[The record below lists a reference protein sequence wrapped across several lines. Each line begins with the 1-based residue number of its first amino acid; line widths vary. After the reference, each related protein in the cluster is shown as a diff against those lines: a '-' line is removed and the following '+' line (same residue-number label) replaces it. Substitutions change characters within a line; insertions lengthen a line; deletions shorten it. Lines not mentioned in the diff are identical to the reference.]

1 MDSINNYFFQ
11 NSLLDRTMGPL
22 NGGSSIIIAHP
33 QLQVSSGNFT
43 GGGVHTNINNIV
55 PTGVMAG
62 LSNNMLVV
70 ESTAGSLGLTDLPTL
85 KELAHR
91 FYQSGDYHNAE
102 RQCLSVW
109 QAEPS
114 NVSILLLLSSIY
126 FQKKEYE
133 KSLQFASIALTKNP
147 GLAEA
152 YCNLGNVFK
161 EQGQF
166 KEAIENYKH
175 AIELKSNFIDCY
187 INLAVALVSKGD
199 LEQAVAAYSTA
210 LQLNPTL
217 YCVRNDLGNLLKAM
231 GKLEE
236 AKICYLK
243 AIETNPSFAVAWSN
257 LGCVFSNQG
266 EIWLA
271 IHHFEKAISLDSN
284 FLDAFINLA
293 NVLKEARIYD
303 RAVATYL
310 RALEV
315 QSLVSNPGNSIAVI
329 YVNLASAYYEQGH
342 LDLAIETYR
351 RVIDLQPCQPDT
363 YCNLANAL
371 KEKGFVEDAELAYN
385 QALQL
390 CPTHCDSKNN
400 LANIKREQGKI
411 EEAIALYRDALTTCP
426 TFAAAHSNLASI
438 LQQQGK
444 YQEAIYH
451 FREAIKNSP
460 LFPDA
465 YSNMGNALKEMGDIA
480 SAVQCYTKAISIDG
494 GFADAHS
501 NLASIYKDAGNYSE
515 AIKSYRTAMRL
526 KGNQFPDAFCNLV
539 HCLQIICDWD
549 DYDFRMKQL
558 VAIVADQLNKK
569 RLPSVH
575 PHHSMLYPLSH
586 EQRKQIAERHANLCW
601 DKVQVYHKPPYNYP
615 PRNCLKLG
623 GRLKIGYVSSDFGNH
638 PTSHLMQSVPGLHD
652 RNKVEI
658 YCFALSSND
667 GTNFRQK
674 LSDEAEHFID
684 LSNLTCNASA
694 ADFINKLGIHI
705 LVNMN
710 GYTKGARNE
719 IFALKPAPI
728 QVMWLGY
735 PGTSGASYMDY
746 IITDATTSPLE
757 LSHAYSEKLAYMP
770 HTFFIGDHMYMLEHL
785 KERVIV
791 KDKSA
796 AILSDKDNVT
806 VCNATNLEPLLSKV
820 ELVPKVIETE
830 VPHAPEN
837 EVKKT
842 EVKMQILEVPTT
854 EPLNDMIER
863 REIVVSVEG
872 VRVQNGLDTLSRTHV
887 KAANGEE
894 VPDTIIV
901 SSRTQYNLPSH
912 AVVYCNFNQ
921 LYKFD
926 PKTMDCWI
934 EILKK
939 VPNSV
944 LWLLRFPYHGEPNII
959 KYCVER
965 GIDGSRII
973 FSNVAAKEEHVRRG
987 QLADVFLDS
996 SICNAHTTGMDVLW
1010 TGTPMVTMPME
1021 TFASRVAASQLMALG
1036 CPELIAKS
1044 RKEYIDIAVKLGT
1057 DVDYLNQIR
1066 AKVWKARTTSTL
1078 FNVKQ
1083 YCTDLEGLFYEMW
1096 QRYEE
1101 GLPVDHITS
1110 IKQYSPSN
1118 TYESD

>member
-1 MDSINNYFFQ
+1 MMDSINNYFFQ
-11 NSLLDRTMGPL
+11 NSLIDRTMGPL
-22 NGGSSIIIAHP
+22 NGGSSIIIANHP
-33 QLQVSSGNFT
+33 QLQVSNSNFT
-43 GGGVHTNINNIV
+43 GGVHNNMNNIV
-55 PTGVMAG
+55 PTAVMAN
-62 LSNNMLVV
+62 LTNNMLVV
-70 ESTAGSLGLTDLPTL
+70 ESAAGSLGLTDLPTL

-114 NVSILLLLSSIY
+114 NVSVLLLLSSIY

-147 GLAEA
+147 SLAEA

-161 EQGQF
+161 ERGQY
-166 KEAIENYKH
+166 KEAIENYRH
-175 AIELKSNFIDCY
+175 AIELKT
-187 INLAVALVSKGD
+187 LVSKGD
-199 LEQAVAAYSTA
+199 LEQAVVAYSTA
-210 LQLNPTL
+210 LQFNPAL

-236 AKICYLK
+236 AKVCYLK

-271 IHHFEKAISLDSN
+271 IHHFEKAISLDSK
-284 FLDAFINLA
+284 FLDAFINLG
-293 NVLKEARIYD
+293 NVLKEARIFD

-310 RALEV
+310 RALEI
-315 QSLVSNPGNSIAVI
+315 QSATPHQANSAVL
-329 YVNLASAYYEQGH
+329 YGNLACVYYEQGH

-351 RVIDLQPCQPDT
+351 RAIDLQPCYPDA

-385 QALQL
+385 KALQL
-390 CPTHCDSKNN
+390 CPTHYDSKNN

-411 EEAIALYRDALTTCP
+411 EEAIALYRDALITCP

-444 YQEAIYH
+444 HQEAICH

-480 SAVQCYTKAISIDG
+480 SAVQCYTKAISIDS

-501 NLASIYKDAGNYSE
+501 NLASIYKDTGNYPE

-549 DYDFRMKQL
+549 DYEFRMKQL

-586 EQRKQIAERHANLCW
+586 EQRKQIAERHAHLCW
-601 DKVQVYHKPPYNYP
+601 EKVQVYHRAPYTYP
-615 PRNCLKLG
+615 SRNCLKHG

-658 YCFALSSND
+658 FCFALSPND

-694 ADFINKLGIHI
+694 ADFINNLGIHI

-728 QVMWLGY
+728 QAMWLGY

-770 HTFFIGDHMYMLEHL
+770 HTFFIGDHMFMLEHL

-820 ELVPKVIETE
+820 ELIPKVIETE

-854 EPLNDMIER
+854 EPLKDMIER
-863 REIVVSVEG
+863 REIAVSVEG

-901 SSRTQYNLPSH
+901 SSRSQYNLPSH
-912 AVVYCNFNQ
+912 AIVYCNFNQ

-934 EILKK
+934 DILKQ

-944 LWLLRFPYHGEPNII
+944 LWLLRFPYHGESNII

-965 GIDGSRII
+965 GIDCSRII

-1036 CPELIAKS
+1036 CPELVAKS
-1044 RKEYIDIAVKLGT
+1044 RKEYVDIAVRLGT

-1096 QRYEE
+1096 KRYEE

-1110 IKQYSPSN
+1110 IRQSSPSN